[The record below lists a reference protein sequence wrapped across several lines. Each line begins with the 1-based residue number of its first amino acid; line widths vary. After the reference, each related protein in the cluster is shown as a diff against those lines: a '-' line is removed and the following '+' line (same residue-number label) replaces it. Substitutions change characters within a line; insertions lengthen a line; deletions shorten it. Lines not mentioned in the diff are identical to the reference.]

1 MDSVKKKFK
10 VKLKTD
16 ARDFFLLFKTP
27 FMKNRINIPNI
38 LYAIVYLNKPFAEKD
53 IFSSYLYY

>member
-16 ARDFFLLFKTP
+16 ASDFFLLFKTP

-38 LYAIVYLNKPFAEKD
+38 LYAIVYLNKPFTE
-53 IFSSYLYY
+53 